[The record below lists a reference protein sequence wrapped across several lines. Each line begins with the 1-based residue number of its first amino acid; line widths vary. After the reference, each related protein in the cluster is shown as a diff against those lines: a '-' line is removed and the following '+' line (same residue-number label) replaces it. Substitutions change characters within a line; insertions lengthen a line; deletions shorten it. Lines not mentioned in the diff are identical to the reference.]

1 VSPPGAF
8 LALWN
13 DIERGREPEYDEW
26 HTREHVPER
35 VAAPGFR
42 TGLRYV
48 NRDHAVHRYFTL
60 YEVEDMAA
68 FHTAEY
74 RDLLQ
79 NPTPWSASMRPS
91 FRNFLRATCKARM
104 RTGHGRGGVLAVLRV
119 TESPDTAPL
128 LATLAAMPGIA
139 AARLGRHEADTPTVS
154 WRTPAPELGGTAPF
168 DSVLLIDAL
177 DHAAAHAAFD
187 AAVAAFSVPSTGDA
201 GGIYDLAYAF
211 PGEDAGQRIA
221 HRRPGWAAL
230 HTSKKQET
238 PA

>member
-1 VSPPGAF
+1 VSPAGAF

-13 DIERGREPEYDEW
+13 DIEPGREPEYDNW

-48 NRDHAVHRYFTL
+48 DRDHPLHRYFTL

-91 FRNFLRATCKARM
+91 FRNFLRATCVAGM
-104 RTGHGRGGVLAVLRV
+104 SVGYGRGGALAVLRV
-119 TESPDTAPL
+119 TEGTDA
-128 LATLAAMPGIA
+128 AAQLAALVALPGIVSV
-139 AARLGRHEADTPTVS
+139 RLGQHDSGTPTVP
-154 WRTPAPELGGTAPF
+154 WRNPAPETDGTAPF

-177 DHAAAHAAFD
+177 DRAAARAAFG
-187 AAVAAFSVPSTGDA
+187 AAIAAFALPESRDT

-211 PGEDAGQRIA
+211 PGEDAGQRVA
-221 HRRPGWAAL
+221 HRRPGWG
-230 HTSKKQET
+230 S

>member
-1 VSPPGAF
+1 MSAAGAF

-13 DIERGREPEYDEW
+13 DIERGREAEYDDW

-35 VAAPGFR
+35 VSAPGFR

-48 NRDHAVHRYFTL
+48 DRDHPVHRYFTL
-60 YEVEDMAA
+60 YEVDDMAA

-91 FRNFLRATCKARM
+91 FRNFLRVTCEARM
-104 RTGHGRGGVLAVLRV
+104 QVGYGRGGVLAVLRLA
-119 TESPDTAPL
+119 EDAETAGRL
-128 LATLAAMPGIA
+128 RGLAAMPGIVA
-139 AARLGRHEADTPTVS
+139 TRLGRHEAGTPSVA
-154 WRTPAPELGGTAPF
+154 WRSPPPEPGTTAPF

-177 DHAAAHAAFD
+177 DRGAARAAFD
-187 AAVAAFSVPSTGDA
+187 AAIAGFAMPKGGDI

-211 PGEDAGQRIA
+211 PGDNTAERIA
-221 HRRPGWAAL
+221 HRRAGWPALPG
-230 HTSKKQET
+230 TS
-238 PA
+238 A